1 MAQNNRMEEH
11 VHDSER
17 KNTGER
23 QKMKMLVTP
32 LFSGQWDN
40 VQLFLNASVVF
51 TFYIMMVSYIF
62 NAKIQGKT
70 TELFSLTFSLG
81 LLIPLLKI
89 MDVKNTTKNYDGGS
103 RAKTVKR

>member
-1 MAQNNRMEEH
+1 
-11 VHDSER
+11 
-17 KNTGER
+17 
-23 QKMKMLVTP
+23 MKMSITP

-51 TFYIMMVSYIF
+51 TFYIMMVSHMS
-62 NAKIQGKT
+62 NAEIQGKT

-81 LLIPLLKI
+81 LLILLLKI

-103 RAKTVKR
+103 RAKIVKR